1 MPESTGLIWDPCW
14 RAPSFGAISR
24 KRLKAVME
32 ELKEEENPIL
42 YIDEIHNLVGAGAV
56 NGGSM
61 DASNLLKPYLTD
73 GKLKFIGGYNMRNIK
88 VFFQRIRAW

>member
-1 MPESTGLIWDPCW
+1 
-14 RAPSFGAISR
+14 
-24 KRLKAVME
+24 ME

-73 GKLKFIGGYNMRNIK
+73 GTLKFIGATTYEE
-88 VFFQRIRAW
+88 